1 MTKIKI
7 FASDNPEKLVSDLND
22 FIEKEVDC
30 IVDIRYESFPVSKR
44 YNSSGIPTVV
54 SILDRVLIMY
64 EPKQEDPEDDDCE
77 FCSFGEMLDSLK
89 SVFNAKKEKESE
101 EYSDDNKKPSR
112 LKFLLTEYNPVEK
125 AYFLV
130 KDLNE
135 RVSSSMDTI
144 DGRYDSW
151 LLSPLEEILGYLG
164 EALA

>member
-7 FASDNPEKLVSDLND
+7 FASDDLEKLVSDLNE
-22 FIEKEVDC
+22 FIEKEVDG
-30 IVDIRYESFPVSKR
+30 IVDIRYESFPVFKR
-44 YNSSGIPTVV
+44 YNSSGVPTVA

-77 FCSFGEMLDSLK
+77 FCSFGETLDSLK
-89 SVFNAKKEKESE
+89 SIFNAKKEE
-101 EYSDDNKKPSR
+101 ENNKPSR

-135 RVSSSMDTI
+135 RVSSSTDTI
-144 DGRYDSW
+144 DGR
-151 LLSPLEEILGYLG
+151 LEEILGYLG

>member
-7 FASDNPEKLVSDLND
+7 FASDDLEKLVSDLNE
-22 FIEKEVDC
+22 FIEKEVDG
-30 IVDIRYESFPVSKR
+30 IVDIRYESFPVFKR
-44 YNSSGIPTVV
+44 YNSSGVPTVA

-77 FCSFGEMLDSLK
+77 FCSFGETLDSLK
-89 SVFNAKKEKESE
+89 SIFNAKKEEENKES
-101 EYSDDNKKPSR
+101 SDENNKPSR

-135 RVSSSMDTI
+135 RVSSSTDTI
-144 DGRYDSW
+144 DGR
-151 LLSPLEEILGYLG
+151 LEEILGYLG
-164 EALA
+164 EALE

>member
-7 FASDNPEKLVSDLND
+7 FASDDLEKLVSDLND
-22 FIEKEVDC
+22 FIEKEVDV
-30 IVDIRYESFPVSKR
+30 IVDIKYESFPVFKR
-44 YNSSGIPTVV
+44 YNSSGIPTVA

-101 EYSDDNKKPSR
+101 EYSDDNKKPS
-112 LKFLLTEYNPVEK
+112 YNPVEK

-130 KDLNE
+130 KDLLE
-135 RVSSSMDTI
+135 STSTI
-144 DGRYDSW
+144 DGS
-151 LLSPLEEILGYLG
+151 LEEILGYLG